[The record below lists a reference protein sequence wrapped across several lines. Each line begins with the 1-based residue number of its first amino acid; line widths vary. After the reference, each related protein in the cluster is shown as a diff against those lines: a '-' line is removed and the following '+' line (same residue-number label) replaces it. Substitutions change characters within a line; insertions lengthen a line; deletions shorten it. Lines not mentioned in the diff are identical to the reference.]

1 MRVLVVIHSRE
12 NTKLIRKGNVIIELL
27 CGSAVNNNYI
37 IMQMLN
43 IDLSTNYATG
53 RREAGS
59 RVCVCVCVCVCVWR
73 VRGAKHRVESSSSQW
88 RIHREETEITK
99 EMQEKRKYQGQSQ
112 ATAEGTG
119 GAACRGFVPGKR
131 PRGWRG
137 ESRGN

>member
-59 RVCVCVCVCVCVWR
+59 RVCVCVCVCV
-73 VRGAKHRVESSSSQW
+73 ES
-88 RIHREETEITK
+88 
-99 EMQEKRKYQGQSQ
+99 
-112 ATAEGTG
+112 EGSK
-119 GAACRGFVPGKR
+119 A
-131 PRGWRG
+131 
-137 ESRGN
+137 